1 MPNTKRHKT
10 YICVLLDAAFAA
22 GQRALKAGMSS
33 PLVYFADAPAN
44 ASNLA
49 WTFED
54 ADDYKQFLEVT
65 MLGMLEASYEPI
77 DVREHATRVNK
88 PIAVFSKLGVIAA
101 TSLNDAQVDNVI
113 RQVSAIEMGRRV
125 SKGNGG

>member
-1 MPNTKRHKT
+1 MTR
-10 YICVLLDAAFAA
+10 
-22 GQRALKAGMSS
+22 
-33 PLVYFADAPAN
+33 PLVYFADAPVNDA
-44 ASNLA
+44 NLA

-54 ADDYKQFLEVT
+54 VNDYKQFLEVT

-88 PIAVFSKLGVIAA
+88 PVPVFNKLGVVAA
-101 TSLNDAQVDNVI
+101 TAMDNAQVDNVI

-125 SKGNGG
+125 SKGKWDKYKRNKRIDMCFR

>member
-1 MPNTKRHKT
+1 
-10 YICVLLDAAFAA
+10 
-22 GQRALKAGMSS
+22 MSS

-44 ASNLA
+44 AANLA

-65 MLGMLEASYEPI
+65 MLGMMEASYEPI

-88 PIAVFSKLGVIAA
+88 PIAVFSKLGFIAA
-101 TSLNDAQVDNVI
+101 TSLNEAQVDNVI
-113 RQVSAIEMGRRV
+113 RQVSAIEMGRRI
-125 SKGNGG
+125 SKGNGINTR